1 MDNRPIGVFD
11 SGLGG
16 LTVIRALERV
26 LPNENLI
33 YFGDTG
39 RVPYGTKGNDTIT
52 KYAEQIVRFLR
63 SFDVK
68 AILIAC
74 GTVSS
79 VAYQEVCALAGVP
92 VYGVVEPA
100 ARAAVEKSPRGDILI
115 LGTSA
120 TVHSGSYEKAIKK
133 LHPNACVRSCA
144 CPLFVPLVENNHFA
158 PGDALIDMVA
168 HEYLDPFLNQG
179 IETVILGC
187 THYPILRPLIANVM
201 GANVMGANVQLV
213 DAGKQMAYI
222 AAKALEEQGLLTDR
236 AEPGK
241 QNFYVSD
248 YSEDFTRLA
257 SVLLEHS
264 LVGYVEKTNIE
275 QY

>member
-16 LTVIRALERV
+16 LTAVRALERV

-39 RVPYGTKGNDTIT
+39 RVPYGTKGNDTII

-63 SFDVK
+63 GFDVK

-79 VAYQEVCALAGVP
+79 VAFQEVSLLAGVP

-100 ARAAVEKSPRGDILI
+100 ARAAVEKSPQGDILI

-120 TVHSGSYEKAIKK
+120 TVHSGSYGKAIK
-133 LHPNACVRSCA
+133 HFNPNARVRSRA
-144 CPLFVPLVENNHFA
+144 CPLFVPLVENDHFA
-158 PGDALIDMVA
+158 QDDTLAEMVA
-168 HEYLDPFLNQG
+168 HEYLDPFLNTG
-179 IETVILGC
+179 VETVILGC
-187 THYPILRPLIANVM
+187 THYPILRPLISQIM
-201 GANVMGANVQLV
+201 GESVQLV
-213 DAGKQMAYI
+213 DAGRQLAVT
-222 AAKALEEQGLLTDR
+222 AAEELHEQGLLTDR
-236 AEPGK
+236 QEPGK
-241 QNFYVSD
+241 QSFYVSD

-264 LVGYVEKTNIE
+264 LAGYVEKTNIE

>member
-74 GTVSS
+74 NTVSS
-79 VAYQEVCALAGVP
+79 VAFEAVCAQAEVP
-92 VYGVVEPA
+92 VFGVVEPA
-100 ARAAVEKSPRGDILI
+100 AQAAVRATRGGAILV

-120 TVHSGSYEKAIKK
+120 TVHSGAYERTIQRYLPDAAVCSKA
-133 LHPNACVRSCA
+133 CS
-144 CPLFVPLVENNHFA
+144 LFVPLVENGHFSR
-158 PGDALIDMVA
+158 GDALASLAA
-168 HEYLDPFLNQG
+168 HEYLDSFVNQNVD
-179 IETVILGC
+179 TVILGC
-187 THYPILRPLIANVM
+187 THYPILHSLISGIM
-201 GANVMGANVQLV
+201 GEQTVLV
-213 DAGKQMAYI
+213 DSGCEMAMQ
-222 AAKALEEQGLLTDR
+222 AAAALDERGLLTDR
-236 AEPGK
+236 TEPGK

-264 LVGYVEKTNIE
+264 LVGYVEKINIE